1 MTSKEY
7 YYHIKKRLTLNH
19 IVLAVAVF
27 ITVLGVWN
35 TIQTLQRNFA
45 LQLQVNQLDQQIAIA
60 ELETQ
65 TLVLQQEYYKSDE
78 YLELSA
84 RQYLGKVAPGE
95 KVIILP
101 KATVDA
107 ETLGHQA
114 QRVEP
119 SNLQLWNQFFF
130 GS

>member
-35 TIQTLQRNFA
+35 TVQTLQRNFA
-45 LQLQVNQLDQQIAIA
+45 LQRQVNELDQQIAIA

-65 TLVLQQEYYKSDE
+65 TLALQQYPEDII
-78 YLELSA
+78 ELPELAA
-84 RQYLGKVAPGE
+84 RYDKDGNIVRRGVQPQVMDRDSYF
-95 KVIILP
+95 
-101 KATVDA
+101 
-107 ETLGHQA
+107 
-114 QRVEP
+114 
-119 SNLQLWNQFFF
+119 S
-130 GS
+130 